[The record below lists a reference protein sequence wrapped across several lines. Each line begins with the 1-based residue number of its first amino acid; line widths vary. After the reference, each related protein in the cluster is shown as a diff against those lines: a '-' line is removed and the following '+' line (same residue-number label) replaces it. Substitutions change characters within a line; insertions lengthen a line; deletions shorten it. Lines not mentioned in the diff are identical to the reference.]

1 MDFPKHSPIRPK
13 ESVFRTSEPQG
24 SPTSAMDLYPIVR
37 DLSEIEYNGPGD
49 ILSYLVDGF
58 MRENE
63 EGVEVLS
70 ADCHPEDYRLL
81 MTPDLNAVSPLSSSP
96 VCPLEDSFRDLPD
109 IPPPMSHRRRCTSFE
124 DAAKCKQPP
133 MLPSK
138 ANLHRRAFSEGAH
151 VRMAALAD
159 ETEKQQRF
167 LDRYVLTRKVS

>member
-1 MDFPKHSPIRPK
+1 
-13 ESVFRTSEPQG
+13 
-24 SPTSAMDLYPIVR
+24 MDLYPIVR

-58 MRENE
+58 MRENG

-70 ADCHPEDYRLL
+70 ADCNPEDYKLL
-81 MTPDLNAVSPLSSSP
+81 MTPDLTAVSSLSSSP

-133 MLPSK
+133 LLPPK
-138 ANLHRRAFSEGAH
+138 AKLHRRAFSEDAYM
-151 VRMAALAD
+151 RMAALVDND
-159 ETEKQQRF
+159 ETRQRF
-167 LDRYVLTRKVS
+167 LDRYVLTRKVC